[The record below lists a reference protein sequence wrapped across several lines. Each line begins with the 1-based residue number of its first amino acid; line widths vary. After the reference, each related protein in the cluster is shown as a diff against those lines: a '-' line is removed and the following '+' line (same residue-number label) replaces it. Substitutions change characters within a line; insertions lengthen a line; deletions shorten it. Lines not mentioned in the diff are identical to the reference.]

1 MVSCSISS
9 PALFIILN
17 GELVFVAFVMRYPR
31 ALVYGQ
37 FPFLIVDLI
46 VKVIAYFSGRA
57 RSLSVSVKYPSGWSN
72 GKGSK

>member
-9 PALFIILN
+9 PALSIILN

-31 ALVYGQ
+31 VLVYGQ

-46 VKVIAYFSGRA
+46 VKI
-57 RSLSVSVKYPSGWSN
+57 SVFFW
-72 GKGSK
+72 

>member
-37 FPFLIVDLI
+37 FPFLIIDLI
-46 VKVIAYFSGRA
+46 VKVSVFFWQG
-57 RSLSVSVKYPSGWSN
+57 SLAFSVSKA
-72 GKGSK
+72 SKWLE

>member
-9 PALFIILN
+9 PALSIILN

-37 FPFLIVDLI
+37 FPFLIDVI
-46 VKVIAYFSGRA
+46 VKVSVFFCQG
-57 RSLSVSVKYPSGWSN
+57 SLAFVSKA
-72 GKGSK
+72 SKWLEKR

>member
-9 PALFIILN
+9 PALCIILN
-17 GELVFVAFVMRYPR
+17 GKVFVAFVIRYPR

-46 VKVIAYFSGRA
+46 VQDSVYFWQG
-57 RSLSVSVKYPSGWSN
+57 SLAFL
-72 GKGSK
+72 SKASKWLE